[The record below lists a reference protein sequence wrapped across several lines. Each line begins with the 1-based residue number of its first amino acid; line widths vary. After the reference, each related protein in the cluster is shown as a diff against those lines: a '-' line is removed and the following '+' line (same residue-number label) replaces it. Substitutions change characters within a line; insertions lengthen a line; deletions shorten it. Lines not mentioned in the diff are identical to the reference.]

1 MIRVLQVF
9 GWTDR
14 GGAETMVMN
23 YYRNIDR
30 TKIQFD
36 FVKHTTRRCAYDDEI
51 ESLGGRIY
59 VLPEFTGKN
68 LISYHRAWVNF
79 LREHPEWHT
88 IHIHRFTVGSPIAY
102 AAKCAGIKNRIIHV
116 HSVGRVA
123 PLYSPTGIFA
133 KLNTLCFRH
142 TANILFACG
151 ELSGKY
157 FYGKHR
163 FAIQPNAIDVKKFK
177 SDNDSRALIRKQCGF
192 SEEAFVIAHV
202 GRFIQVKNHSF
213 LIKIFIEVLKQRP
226 EARLLLVGD
235 GETRKATEDLAV
247 EADLRD
253 KVYFAGLQNNVSDW
267 LQAADIFVLPS
278 IMEGLPVCVV
288 EAQAAGLTCVMSDHL
303 DKSVDVSKTTKFVPV
318 NSEARRW
325 ADVIIGVP
333 KYDKHSIHNKI
344 IESEYNIENAKDK
357 LMSFYLNLEK

>member
-36 FVKHTTRRCAYDDEI
+36 FVKHTERRCAYDDEI
-51 ESLGGRIY
+51 ESLGGR
-59 VLPEFTGKN
+59 VFSMPEFTGKK
-68 LISYHRAWVNF
+68 LISYHHSWVRF
-79 LREHPEWHT
+79 LKEHPEWHI

-102 AAKCAGIKNRIIHV
+102 AAKCAGVKNRIIHV

-123 PLYSPTGIFA
+123 PLYSLTGIFA
-133 KLNTLCFRH
+133 RLNTLCFRR

-157 FYGKHR
+157 FYGKHQ
-163 FAIQPNAIDVKKFK
+163 FNIQPNAIDAKSFK
-177 SDNDSRALIRKQCGF
+177 PDNEKRALIRKRCGF
-192 SEEAFVIAHV
+192 PEDAFVIAHV
-202 GRFIQVKNHSF
+202 GRFTPVKNHSF
-213 LIKIFIEVLKQRP
+213 LIKVFAEILKTRSDS
-226 EARLLLVGD
+226 RLLFVGD
-235 GETRKATEDLAV
+235 GETRKATEDLV
-247 EADLRD
+247 SEAGLRE

-278 IMEGLPVCVV
+278 LMEGLPVCIV

-303 DKSVDVSKTTKFVPV
+303 DRSVDVNGTTRFISVKSDAKT
-318 NSEARRW
+318 W
-325 ADVIIGVP
+325 AEEIIRIP
-333 KYDKHSIHNKI
+333 ENDKLTIHNKI
-344 IESEYNIENAKDK
+344 IESEYNIENAKGK